1 MYLSFQLNTTQS
13 SQDTSSDDESSGL
26 EESMEENGVQENPDD
41 SGEELEEAI
50 EVHEVNVDVVDDDEI
65 IEVDDDVDVVN
76 SQYNIHINGSNSIED
91 TSLVEGHDYDV
102 ITVYTVNPD
111 LDLIE
116 PSSDE
121 DADAE
126 DYAISEKD
134 VEAECI
140 NGEDS
145 SYREVNYQE
154 RNTISQDGLDI
165 NLDTPVVSNVDEYF
179 IKNNDKHL
187 LDTYGPVVK
196 DVDEYFI
203 KDKGKETEP
212 VPNIDDFFIKH
223 KLPEEESTRFHIPV
237 PIPNVEE
244 FLVTDVKK
252 DVEQKTDTEI
262 KPENSDQENAENVT
276 DISIN
281 DSDLGLPNIEDIKRY
296 LLEDIGYNKFRN
308 IQKSCS
314 VPQSPMQNL
323 CMDIDDVKTC
333 MSFEDLNLD
342 LSDITFDN
350 DKDKSENANKSD
362 DVPRTLTDEDVNSFL
377 ITSNKPES
385 KVEPEEDDLS
395 PQDMEIERPL
405 EATIETAPPVVNL
418 PLLQRTS
425 TPIPTVLDFCIEK
438 AVIKKETTAESKGEL
453 EDFVDVESCN
463 DTVIPVLEANNLNS
477 LLEQFEATEKLN
489 TKKKVIPVVKTE
501 DPKIKSFKNALT
513 NGMRL
518 QDAGV
523 QLNKNKM
530 RQILV
535 SILMSCL
542 LLRIRVKGHIQMQ
555 CVITDA
561 DAY

>member
-1 MYLSFQLNTTQS
+1 
-13 SQDTSSDDESSGL
+13 
-26 EESMEENGVQENPDD
+26 MEENGVQENADD
-41 SGEELEEAI
+41 SGEELEDGI
-50 EVHEVNVDVVDDDEI
+50 VVHEVNVDVVDDDENV
-65 IEVDDDVDVVN
+65 EVDDDVDGID
-76 SQYNIHINGSNSIED
+76 SHYTQMNGSNSIED

-116 PSSDE
+116 ASSDDE
-121 DADAE
+121 IDTA
-126 DYAISEKD
+126 DYAISEKE

-140 NGEDS
+140 NGDDS
-145 SYREVNYQE
+145 SYTQVNYHE
-154 RNTISQDGLDI
+154 RNAISQDGLDI

-179 IKNNDKHL
+179 VQNSTDKHL
-187 LDTYGPVVK
+187 LDTDGPVVR

-203 KDKGKETEP
+203 KDKGKETVP
-212 VPNIDDFFIKH
+212 VPNIDDFFVQH
-223 KLPEEESTRFHIPV
+223 KLPEEESTQFHIPV
-237 PIPNVEE
+237 PIQNVEE
-244 FLVTDVKK
+244 FIVPVIKKDEQEKTDV
-252 DVEQKTDTEI
+252 DN
-262 KPENSDQENAENVT
+262 KPDNDQETEEKLADV
-276 DISIN
+276 SIN
-281 DSDLGLPNIEDIKRY
+281 ESDLEVLPNIEELKRY
-296 LLEDIGYNKFRN
+296 LLEDMSYTKFRH

-314 VPQSPMQNL
+314 VPQSPMQNI

-333 MSFEDLNLD
+333 MTFEDLNLD
-342 LSDITFDN
+342 LSDLAFDN
-350 DKDKSENANKSD
+350 DKDKSDNANKSD
-362 DVPRTLTDEDVNSFL
+362 DLPRTLTDEDVNSFL
-377 ITSNKPES
+377 IHSDKTES

-395 PQDMEIERPL
+395 PQDMEIERTL
-405 EATIETAPPVVNL
+405 EPTIKTAPPIVNV

-438 AVIKKETTAESKGEL
+438 NAIKKEITGESKGEL

-501 DPKIKSFKNALT
+501 ETKVKSSNKNTLT

-535 SILMSCL
+535 S
-542 LLRIRVKGHIQMQ
+542 
-555 CVITDA
+555 
-561 DAY
+561 